1 MNLDVR
7 WICGDPGEPPIQVHA
22 YDPDTFVLR
31 QGKATSFEAPFLY
44 LLFGTERALLLD
56 TGATADAARLPL
68 RETID
73 RIVSAWLADH
83 PREGYELVVAHTH
96 AHGDHIAGDAQLADR
111 PSTTVVG
118 TDLGAVQSF
127 FGFSAWPNQ
136 VVRFDLGGR
145 ALEVTGI
152 PGHHP
157 TSIAIFDPATGFLLT
172 GDSVYP
178 GRLYAFDMP
187 AFVASIDRLVAF
199 AASRPVTFVLG
210 AHVEMS
216 RTPGRDYPIGARHQP
231 HEHPLQLAP
240 DRLRAVQQAAHD
252 AATKPG
258 VHVHDDFV
266 LFNGTGRL
274 ATLKLILRSLGQ
286 RLRGR

>member
-44 LLFGTERALLLD
+44 LLFGDERALLLD
-56 TGATADAARLPL
+56 TGATADASRFPL
-68 RETID
+68 RATVD
-73 RIVSAWLADH
+73 GIVSTWLADH
-83 PREGYELVVAHTH
+83 PRDGYGLVVAHTH
-96 AHGDHIAGDAQLADR
+96 AHGDHVAGDAQFADR
-111 PSTTVVG
+111 PNTTVVG

-127 FGFSAWPNQ
+127 FGISAWPGQ
-136 VVRFDLGGR
+136 IVSFDLGGR
-145 ALEVTGI
+145 ALEITGT

-157 TSIAIFDPATGFLLT
+157 TSLAIFDPATGFLLT
-172 GDSVYP
+172 GDTVYP

-187 AFVASIDRLVAF
+187 AFVVSIDRLVAF
-199 AASRPVTFVLG
+199 AASRAVTFVMG

-216 RTPGRDYPIGARHQP
+216 RTPRRDYPIGARHQP
-231 HEHPLQLAP
+231 DEHPIELAP
-240 DRLRAVQQAAHD
+240 ERLATVQRAAHA

-274 ATLKLILRSLGQ
+274 AVIGLILRSLGQ
-286 RLRGR
+286 RLSGR